1 MVFLILKLLWE
12 RVFGTDY
19 IDIGNEA
26 AGGRLDIAIC
36 NAGGGVGSPEE
47 TRASIVEEDLVGIVL
62 ARNLT
67 GTINTCRAV
76 AAPMKVQRSGK
87 IITIV
92 SQAGHRIESNGGYTH
107 CGAAKAA
114 VTKYTQYLARDLGPF
129 DITANCVAPGYIST
143 VRLAPLLNA
152 MGDTQLENVPL
163 GRYGTPEDCAGVI
176 EFLASNLSDYVTGAI
191 IPVDGG

>member
-107 CGAAKAA
+107 YGAAKAA